1 MSDTHHT
8 HRIEQYYRDMRSL
21 IDIVTAQNGY
31 ANLGWLPERSSGDYH
46 AAQRFLVRT
55 VADQLQLRPQDRV
68 LEIGCGLGGP
78 ARQIAAEFSC
88 DVFGLE
94 LLRSQI
100 EAGRKTIREERNSQP
115 CASEATWRSQDVIH
129 SIQASAQALPFPRET
144 FDAVYSIESAFHY
157 PDKLQFVTEVA
168 AVLKPGGRFAIA
180 DVLFTGNR
188 RNGWRE
194 RQVLRALGAHSLYTE
209 AEYRQAAQQNGL
221 QFVSITDLTPGVCRS
236 VQKMAPL
243 IFQHWHTL
251 RQARYAVWY
260 LLAIAGIAQLSPYTY
275 SSVPAR
281 YTLLVFEKP
290 LP

>member
-8 HRIEQYYRDMRSL
+8 QRIEQYYRDMRSL

-31 ANLGWLPERSSGDYH
+31 ANLGWLPEHSSGDYQT
-46 AAQRFLVRT
+46 AQRLLVRT
-55 VADQLQLRPQDRV
+55 IADQLQLRPQFRV

-78 ARQIAAEFSC
+78 ARQIATEFSC
-88 DVFGLE
+88 EVYGLE

-100 EAGRKTIREERNSQP
+100 DAGQKTLT
-115 CASEATWRSQDVIH
+115 AKDTIH
-129 SIQASAQALPFPRET
+129 LIQASAQALPFPRET
-144 FDAVYSIESAFHY
+144 FEAVYSLESAFHY
-157 PDKLQFVTEVA
+157 PDKSKFVSEVA

-209 AEYRQAAQQNGL
+209 AKYREAAQQNGL
-221 QFVSITDLTPGVCRS
+221 RFVSRTDLTSGVCRS

-251 RQARYAVWY
+251 RDAHYANWY
-260 LLAIAGIAQLSPYTY
+260 LLAIAAIAKLSPITY
-275 SSVPAR
+275 PIVPVR
-281 YTLLVFEKP
+281 YTLLGFEKS
-290 LP
+290 LR